1 MIKKSVQKQIDAT
14 IKEIWSKNIP
24 KDYKED
30 YLINEDCLKMALC
43 YHMRRKMATLLKE
56 NNLRI
61 YTEKYLPELKKKP
74 DIIIAEVKNEYKE
87 SNLYDSIHP
96 ENVVA
101 LIELKFQSDT
111 TQSTADWIKEDIKK
125 LKEYAG
131 YQTLICPLY
140 FAIIYEVDCEWLH
153 WFDKRSTNNW
163 AAGRVT
169 ELDAG
174 WINGNMEFEVHSY

>member
-1 MIKKSVQKQIDAT
+1 
-14 IKEIWSKNIP
+14 
-24 KDYKED
+24 
-30 YLINEDCLKMALC
+30 
-43 YHMRRKMATLLKE
+43 MATLLKE

-61 YTEKYLPELKKKP
+61 YTEKYLPELKRKP
-74 DIIIAEVKNEYKE
+74 DIIIAEVKKEYKE
-87 SNLYDSIHP
+87 SSLYDSIHP

-101 LIELKFQSDT
+101 LIELKFKSDT

-131 YQTLICPLY
+131 YPTLICPLY
-140 FAIIYEVDCEWLH
+140 FAVIYEVDCEWLY

-163 AAGRVT
+163 ASGRVT

-174 WINGNMEFEVHSY
+174 WLNGKMEFEIHSY